1 MGIGTALF
9 ILGLLALMSWNEG
22 FRKAAVML
30 MAAVVVL
37 LLITVISI
45 AHRQETEYRE
55 GEISGRREAEGP
67 LPAPTSVVQPP
78 LAKAPLK
85 AKPDLAKDR
94 HGFFVEYIPDRL
106 GPAPKSTFNP
116 NATFVQDA
124 AEFWKRRGSTI
135 IAAFRNSTRYS
146 YVGYTSAQRWYAAAL
161 PASPPYDKPGWI
173 VEEAYGCL
181 AGGRFRPIIIARH
194 GIWPASLVDVDES
207 RGDVEMKTPAEAEDA
222 ADDYA
227 AAHCPH

>member
-9 ILGLLALMSWNEG
+9 IVGILALMSWNEG

-37 LLITVISI
+37 LLVTAISI

-55 GEISGRREAEGP
+55 GENSAPGEAKGP
-67 LPAPTSVVQPP
+67 LLGPTPVVQPP
-78 LAKAPLK
+78 VAKAPVK

-94 HGFFVEYIPDRL
+94 RGFSVEYIPNRL
-106 GPAPKSTFNP
+106 EPAPKPTFNP
-116 NATFVQDA
+116 NATFEQDA
-124 AEFWKRRGSTI
+124 ADFWKKRGSTI
-135 IAAFRNSTRYS
+135 ITAFRNSTRYN
-146 YVGYTSAQRWYAAAL
+146 YVGYTSGKRWYAAAL
-161 PASPPYDKPGWI
+161 PASPPYDKAGWI

-194 GIWPASLVDVDES
+194 GIWPASLVDVEES
-207 RGDVEMKTPAEAEDA
+207 RGDVEMKTPAEAEDT